1 MNPFKVLMWLCETFH
16 IETLGQLA
24 VVLAALDLVVHFV
37 ASGLAACGAS
47 ILMRQ
52 GFCLLYW
59 PVGGSPGRTTLEGR
73 IISLFSLSV
82 ALFVSSWV
90 HCARDFGW
98 HGLLRQLNGVL
109 W

>member
-16 IETLGQLA
+16 IETVDQLA
-24 VVLAALDLVVHFV
+24 NVLFALDVGVHFLT
-37 ASGLAACGAS
+37 SGLAGCGAS
-47 ILMRQ
+47 ILTRQ
-52 GFCLLYW
+52 GFSLLYW

-73 IISLFSLSV
+73 IISLFSLSA

>member
-24 VVLAALDLVVHFV
+24 NLAAGVDLALHFV
-37 ASGLAACGAS
+37 ASGLAGCGVS

-52 GFCLLYW
+52 GFSLLYW
-59 PVGGSPGRTTLEGR
+59 PVGGSPGPKTLEGR
-73 IISLFSLSV
+73 IISLFSLSA
-82 ALFVSSWV
+82 ALFASSLV
-90 HCARDFGW
+90 HCAQDFGW
-98 HGLLRQLNGVL
+98 HGLLRQLSGVL